1 MTGQRILVVDDERN
15 IRRSLEMILTGEGYE
30 VICVPSGREAIE
42 TIKDDKPHV
51 VLLDIVLPGMNG
63 IEVLRSVRE
72 SNPDLSV
79 IMISGHGTVQDAVM
93 ATKLGA
99 YDFLEKPL
107 SREKVLL
114 TVAHALENVVL
125 SIENKSLRR
134 KIESK
139 FEMVGQSKAIGAIRE
154 QIE

>member
-30 VICVPSGREAIE
+30 VICVPSGQAALDAIKAE
-42 TIKDDKPHV
+42 IPHV
-51 VLLDIVLPGMNG
+51 VLLDIVIPGMNG
-63 IEVLRSVRE
+63 IEVLKSVRD
-72 SNPDLSV
+72 SQPDLAV

-125 SIENKSLRR
+125 
-134 KIESK
+134 
-139 FEMVGQSKAIGAIRE
+139 
-154 QIE
+154 